1 VIRTHVHLK
10 VLGAFLAIGLTSG
23 CYVYK
28 EVDPGS
34 LAPGQS
40 VRAHLTPEPAR
51 LGVTGVELN
60 RSVAVSGR
68 VVDPWEDRLVI
79 VQDRGD
85 PMARHA
91 FVSVSDT
98 IRAEWGV
105 ISFLERKEFSSVRTG
120 ALVLGTAVL
129 GGLAMKALFGDW
141 AGGRNI
147 GREEGPE
154 TFQPL
159 FP

>member
-1 VIRTHVHLK
+1 MIPAGVHVK
-10 VLGAFLAIGLTSG
+10 VLGAFLVLGLTTG

-40 VRAHLTPEPAR
+40 VRAHLTPEPTR
-51 LGVTGVELN
+51 SGVTGMELN
-60 RSVAVSGR
+60 RSVALSGR
-68 VVDPWEDRLVI
+68 VIDPWEDRLVI

-85 PMARHA
+85 PNARHA
-91 FVSVSDT
+91 FVSLSDT

-120 ALVLGTAVL
+120 ALALGTVVI

-141 AGGRNI
+141 AGGRTI